1 MNKRVLVVED
11 DPGLARVL
19 RDNLLVDGYEV
30 DCVDDGL
37 RALPRARVFMPDVIV
52 LDIMLPNVDGFAI
65 CESLRQ
71 NFTTPV
77 LMLTARSDQAD
88 KLRGLNL
95 GADDYITKP
104 FDLREFLARVRAVLR
119 RTLRP
124 QERLVL
130 GKVVIDFQT
139 HQAYAGRR
147 RIHLTHREI
156 QLLAYLAERPG
167 VVVHR
172 DELLSKIWGYTH
184 LPLTRSVDQAIAR
197 LRKKIEA
204 DATSPRFVHTVRGD
218 GYLLTPDGTAPQ
230 RTEVDASRMGDGS

>member
-11 DPGLARVL
+11 DAALARVL
-19 RDNLLVDGYEV
+19 RDNLVVDGYEV
-30 DCVDDGL
+30 ECVDDGSRVL
-37 RALPRARVFMPDVIV
+37 ARARAFIPDVIV
-52 LDIMLPNVDGFAI
+52 LDVMLPGVDGFKL

-71 NFTTPV
+71 QTTTPV
-77 LMLTARSDQAD
+77 LMLTARGDQAD

-119 RTLRP
+119 RTLRQ

-139 HQAYAGRR
+139 HQAHSGRR
-147 RIHLTHREI
+147 RIHLTHREF

-172 DELLSKIWGYTH
+172 DELLSRIWGYTH

-197 LRKKIEA
+197 LRKKIEV
-204 DATSPRFVHTVRGD
+204 DVTSPRFVHTVRGD
-218 GYLLTPDGTAPQ
+218 GYLLTPDGAAPQ
-230 RTEVDASRMGDGS
+230 PAESGESDHGGER